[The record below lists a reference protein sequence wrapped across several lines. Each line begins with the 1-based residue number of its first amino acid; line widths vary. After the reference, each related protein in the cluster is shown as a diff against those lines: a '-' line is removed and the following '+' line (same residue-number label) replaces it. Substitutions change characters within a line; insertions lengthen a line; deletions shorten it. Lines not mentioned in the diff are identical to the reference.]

1 MEGHAGSGLVADC
14 PVSPAA
20 SAFSGKKIQWNQAL
34 PIS

>member
-1 MEGHAGSGLVADC
+1 MNHHAGRGLVAAC
-14 PVSPAA
+14 PLFTAA